1 MMGILL
7 TMDKE
12 EESFMMSRDE
22 ALALLEQYNKEQSHI
37 KHALAVE
44 AAMRYFAEKEG
55 EDGDLWGITGLLHDI
70 DWELTQETPEKHTH
84 VGASILEEKGF
95 PPEVVRAVLS
105 HGWGICS
112 DVEPQ
117 SLMEKYLYAVDELT
131 GFITAV
137 ALVRPGKSL
146 QDLTVKSVK
155 KKWKDKAFARGVDR
169 EVIAKGAEI
178 LGRPLEELIGEV
190 IEALKPIEKEIGL
203 GEN

>member
-7 TMDKE
+7 TMDK

-95 PPEVVRAVLS
+95 PPEVVRA
-105 HGWGICS
+105 
-112 DVEPQ
+112 Q